1 MIQNFLNFCTNIFF
15 NKYIW
20 NVCIY
25 LQKNIKGWS
34 HKKIIFY
41 FFCIFDLL
49 SKKLEN
55 NFFMRAPL
63 LCANISQIF
72 FSQLDHQKY
81 LLLFI
86 QESVQLVPS
95 LFHILQQAC
104 WKSNRFLWKFYYCWD
119 GFQLVPKYQT
129 KVKLISNNSVWN
141 IWIAKKWKPRCAF
154 LTFRFPTAPR
164 V

>member
-1 MIQNFLNFCTNIFF
+1 MIQNFLNFCTIFF
-15 NKYIW
+15 QQ
-20 NVCIY
+20 IY
-25 LQKNIKGWS
+25 LKCVHLFAKNMKGWS

-41 FFCIFDLL
+41 FFCTFDLL
-49 SKKLEN
+49 SNKLEN

-95 LFHILQQAC
+95 LFHILQQAHWNSNWIL
-104 WKSNRFLWKFYYCWD
+104 WKSLLLMRWVSTRTQMSLKSETDFKYFCLKCTNR
-119 GFQLVPKYQT
+119 
-129 KVKLISNNSVWN
+129 
-141 IWIAKKWKPRCAF
+141 KKMESEACF
-154 LTFRFPTAPR
+154 S
-164 V
+164 

>member
-25 LQKNIKGWS
+25 LQKNMKGWS

-55 NFFMRAPL
+55 NFFVRAAL

-72 FSQLDHQKY
+72 FSQLDRQKY
-81 LLLFI
+81 LLPVYSRICSTGPLTFPH
-86 QESVQLVPS
+86 PS
-95 LFHILQQAC
+95 ASLLE
-104 WKSNRFLWKFYYCWD
+104 
-119 GFQLVPKYQT
+119 FQLNLMEKSTTTEMGFNSYPN
-129 KVKLISNNSVWN
+129 ISRKWN
-141 IWIAKKWKPRCAF
+141 WFQIY
-154 LTFRFPTAPR
+154 LSEMH
-164 V
+164 